1 MLALEHL
8 FGYTGRMPVPPQ
20 VHQRSFDELGQ
31 PLHDVTFCVID
42 LETTGGAPATCG
54 ITEIGAVKLRG
65 GECLGTFQT
74 LVNPRAT
81 IPPEIT
87 VLTGITQAMV
97 LPAPRIESVLPTLL
111 EFLGDAVIVGH
122 NVRFD
127 VAFLDAALE
136 RDGRP
141 RLTNRRVDTVALAR
155 RLVRDE
161 VPNCRLGTLADRFR
175 LPHRPSHRALDDAL
189 ATGDLLH
196 VLLERVGRLGVTG
209 LDDLLALPRMAA
221 HPQVQKLSL
230 TDSLPRRPGVYL
242 FRDDAGR
249 VLYVGKASNLR
260 QRVRSYFSSDERRK
274 VPQLLREVARIDHLV
289 CTGTLEASVR
299 EIRLIHEHQPR
310 FNRQLKRW
318 QKYTY
323 LKLTDEP
330 FPRLSITKH
339 LRADGALYL
348 GPLTS
353 TAVARLVAEAIETA
367 VPIRRCTARPS
378 ATPRPAPCTPA
389 QLGVATCPCAGLVSR
404 DEYERLVRQVVT
416 GLTVS
421 PRLLLDP
428 LATRMHE
435 LAAAERYEEAAS
447 VRDRAAALA
456 TAVDRRR
463 RLDTLRRSGHVV
475 LAGPDGTEVELLDGR
490 LLGVRRADAAD
501 TSQPMLA
508 LDLNSSAHLPAP
520 AREHVDELLAVD
532 RWLQQH
538 ASGLVVRSG
547 SLPLLTE
554 LEAEPLPNF
563 RPASPLVSGA
573 RQR

>member
-1 MLALEHL
+1 M
-8 FGYTGRMPVPPQ
+8 
-20 VHQRSFDELGQ
+20 
-31 PLHDVTFCVID
+31 
-42 LETTGGAPATCG
+42 
-54 ITEIGAVKLRG
+54 
-65 GECLGTFQT
+65 
-74 LVNPRAT
+74 
-81 IPPEIT
+81 
-87 VLTGITQAMV
+87 
-97 LPAPRIESVLPTLL
+97 
-111 EFLGDAVIVGH
+111 
-122 NVRFD
+122 
-127 VAFLDAALE
+127 
-136 RDGRP
+136 
-141 RLTNRRVDTVALAR
+141 
-155 RLVRDE
+155 
-161 VPNCRLGTLADRFR
+161 
-175 LPHRPSHRALDDAL
+175 
-189 ATGDLLH
+189 
-196 VLLERVGRLGVTG
+196 
-209 LDDLLALPRMAA
+209 
-221 HPQVQKLSL
+221 
-230 TDSLPRRPGVYL
+230 
-242 FRDDAGR
+242 
-249 VLYVGKASNLR
+249 
-260 QRVRSYFSSDERRK
+260 
-274 VPQLLREVARIDHLV
+274 
-289 CTGTLEASVR
+289 
-299 EIRLIHEHQPR
+299 
-310 FNRQLKRW
+310 
-318 QKYTY
+318 
-323 LKLTDEP
+323 
-330 FPRLSITKH
+330 
-339 LRADGALYL
+339 
-348 GPLTS
+348 
-353 TAVARLVAEAIETA
+353 ARLVAEAIETA

-508 LDLNSSAHLPAP
+508 LDLDSSAHLPAP

>member
-508 LDLNSSAHLPAP
+508 LDLDSSAHLPAP